1 MTFFTK
7 QERLFL
13 LFLSVT
19 FAIGLAVKFIRKNVH
34 ASPNEEW
41 FEQRQRIL
49 ADYNEKSMHISRED
63 SAVVPS
69 ESAGYKRITKESLTR
84 TININVASLDELQI
98 LPRIG
103 PATAQKIIAFREK
116 NGPFSTIEDI
126 QKVSSIGP
134 KTFEKIKD
142 HITVD

>member
-7 QERLFL
+7 QEQRFL

-19 FAIGLAVKFIRKNVH
+19 FIIGLAIKFVRKNMAV
-34 ASPNEEW
+34 PDEEW
-41 FEQRQRIL
+41 AVQRQQIL
-49 ADYNEKSMHISRED
+49 ADLQQKALQINRED
-63 SAVVPS
+63 SAVVQTPAY
-69 ESAGYKRITKESLTR
+69 ERITKESLTR
-84 TININVASLDELQI
+84 TININAASLEELQI

-116 NGPFSTIEDI
+116 NGPFSRIEDI
-126 QKVSSIGP
+126 QKVKNIGP

-142 HITVD
+142 LITVD